1 MAFRYR
7 IDSEAV
13 PFDGL
18 RFVGGKNLVANPP
31 TAVAP
36 AARNL
41 PAYDPS
47 LLEAVHTMIAELRH
61 ELGNPLN
68 SIKAAL
74 TLLRRGV
81 ATYPI
86 EKTLT
91 YLDATLSE
99 VARLERLLVSLR
111 RLSEPAARIPEP
123 FEVLPFLEGF
133 LAQYG
138 YEVERRGIIF
148 ETRLAA
154 GFVVADQ
161 DALSQVLLDLLN
173 GAVQRLGRV
182 EEPRL
187 EIGAF
192 ARGREGYAIELRS
205 NGRAAEEGKELPFV
219 TSMLGPREE
228 DYRLSLA
235 ISRQIL
241 LQMGVA
247 VSTAELSPEAWLSR
261 IELPLAAVPA

>member
-1 MAFRYR
+1 MAACG
-7 IDSEAV
+7 S
-13 PFDGL
+13 
-18 RFVGGKNLVANPP
+18 GGTNLVSNSP
-31 TAVAP
+31 P
-36 AARNL
+36 AAPPALDIPR
-41 PAYDPS
+41 AYDPN

-81 ATYPI
+81 TTYPI

-99 VARLERLLVSLR
+99 VARLERLLMALR
-111 RLSEPAARIPEP
+111 RLSEPASRGPEP

-133 LAQYG
+133 LAQYA
-138 YEVERRGIIF
+138 YEVERRGIIL
-148 ETRLAA
+148 ETRLGPA
-154 GFVVADQ
+154 GAVEADR
-161 DALSQVLLDLLN
+161 DALSQVLLDLMN
-173 GAVQRLGRV
+173 GEVQRLGRV

-187 EIGAF
+187 EISASPRGAS
-192 ARGREGYAIELRS
+192 AYAIELRS

-241 LQMGVA
+241 LQTGVH
-247 VSTAELSPEAWLSR
+247 VSISQISPEVWVSR
-261 IELPLAAVPA
+261 IELPLAEPA